1 MSKYSLLAYIKFL
14 KSSTNQHGI
23 HSPFVYKLVT
33 DCFYDLKKHKE
44 YEVLKKY
51 RQDLLN
57 NSTRIQ
63 VTDFGSGSRVFQS
76 SFRMVSQI
84 AKTSG
89 STCKRS
95 KLLLRLVKYFGP
107 KNMLELGTSLG
118 IGTSALSLG
127 NEHANITT
135 IEGCPEIGNISQDQ
149 FDKYHFSN
157 THLHIGPFKSVLKK
171 LTPITYD
178 LVFFD
183 GNHDKRATLD
193 YFDILIGSINNDSVF
208 IFDDIYWSKP
218 MSEAW
223 AIIINHPKVTVS
235 IDTFYWGIVFF
246 RKEQVKEHFTVRV

>member
-89 STCKRS
+89 ST
-95 KLLLRLVKYFGP
+95 L
-107 KNMLELGTSLG
+107 
-118 IGTSALSLG
+118 
-127 NEHANITT
+127 
-135 IEGCPEIGNISQDQ
+135 
-149 FDKYHFSN
+149 
-157 THLHIGPFKSVLKK
+157 
-171 LTPITYD
+171 
-178 LVFFD
+178 
-183 GNHDKRATLD
+183 
-193 YFDILIGSINNDSVF
+193 
-208 IFDDIYWSKP
+208 
-218 MSEAW
+218 
-223 AIIINHPKVTVS
+223 
-235 IDTFYWGIVFF
+235 
-246 RKEQVKEHFTVRV
+246 

>member
-1 MSKYSLLAYIKFL
+1 MIKYSLLAYIKFL
-14 KSSTNQHGI
+14 KLSTNQHGI
-23 HSPFVYKLVT
+23 HSPFVYKLAT
-33 DCFYDLKKHKE
+33 NCFYDSKKHQE
-44 YEVLKKY
+44 YEVLKNY
-51 RQDLLN
+51 RHDLLN
-57 NSTRIQ
+57 NLTRIQ
-63 VTDFGSGSRVFQS
+63 VRDLGSGSRVFTS
-76 SFRMVSQI
+76 SFRKVSQI
-84 AKTSG
+84 TKTSG
-89 STCKRS
+89 STYTRS

-135 IEGCPEIGNISQDQ
+135 IEGCPETGNIAQDQ

-157 THLHIGPFKSVLKK
+157 VHLHIGQFKSVLKK
-171 LTPITYD
+171 LTPIIYD

-183 GNHDKRATLD
+183 GNHDKSATLD
-193 YFDILIGSINNDSVF
+193 YFNLIVGSVNNDSVF
-208 IFDDIYWSKP
+208 IFDDIHWSKP

-246 RKEQVKEHFTVRV
+246 RKEQVKEHFTLRV